1 MRDMSGGGL
10 GPTYSVDH
18 TERAKNRRQQ
28 VDEHFTQ
35 IEEDEAEDQVSI
47 VHELSAQ

>member
-1 MRDMSGGGL
+1 MSGGGL
-10 GPTYSVDH
+10 GPTYSVDL
-18 TERAKNRRQQ
+18 TERAKNRRQKE
-28 VDEHFTQ
+28 DHFSQ